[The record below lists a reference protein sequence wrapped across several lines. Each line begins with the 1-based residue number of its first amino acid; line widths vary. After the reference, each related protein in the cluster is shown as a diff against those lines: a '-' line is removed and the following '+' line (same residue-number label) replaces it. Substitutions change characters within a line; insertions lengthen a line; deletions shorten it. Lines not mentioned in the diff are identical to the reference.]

1 MFEILKNLKSFHLLL
16 VLIFISCTTP
26 DDLSV
31 QDTTTESQ
39 ESTIE
44 SQDTTIESQETST
57 TTTVAPSTTT
67 TTNSSMT
74 SDIQIEIILTN
85 NVDCKIR
92 EYISNENLDVNEYLQ
107 KLGTNN
113 PKTRETAEICILFS
127 DDLPQSIKD
136 DHREFHDKIFNVL

>member
-39 ESTIE
+39 EP
-44 SQDTTIESQETST
+44 ST

-127 DDLPQSIKD
+127 EDLKNLPRQYM
-136 DHREFHDKIFNVL
+136 